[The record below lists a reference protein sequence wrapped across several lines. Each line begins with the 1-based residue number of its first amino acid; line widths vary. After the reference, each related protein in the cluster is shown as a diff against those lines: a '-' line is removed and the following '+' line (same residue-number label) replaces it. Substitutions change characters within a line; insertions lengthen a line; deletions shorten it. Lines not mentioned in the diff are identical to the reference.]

1 MTDKTLTYERAK
13 ELLLQVTEGRE
24 DYVYQNPDPEHPAAC
39 YNHWNGEP
47 SCLIGHA
54 IAADGIDLVEEVG
67 AELDAAGAVEDIY
80 GQWEENAVRLWVKAQ
95 IRQDGGYPW
104 GKAAQYAIKDV
115 EGEKE
120 EDG

>member
-1 MTDKTLTYERAK
+1 MADKTLTYERAK
-13 ELLLQVTEGRE
+13 ELLLQVIEGRE
-24 DYVYQNPDPEHPAAC
+24 DYVYQNPGLPDTC

-54 IAADGIDLVEEVG
+54 IAADGIDLVGEVD
-67 AELDAAGAVEDIY
+67 AEFDAAGAVQSAY
-80 GQWEENAVRLWVKAQ
+80 GQWEENAVRLWMRAQ
-95 IRQDGGYPW
+95 TYQDGGVPW
-104 GKAAQYAIKDV
+104 GEAVQYAIEII